1 MQLSTTVLSIT
12 FGFSVEEGKNCIRVY
27 HNATHL
33 FDYYLNED
41 LIAQTPLE
49 KRDSS
54 KLLVLDKQNGN
65 IFHKTFT
72 NIIDY
77 LEEGDTLVLNDTKVI
92 PARIIGI
99 KEETNAVIE
108 LLLLKNTNED
118 YWETKK
124 GAIEMNYR
132 EYGEGYSEGYGNYGR
147 RRRDSRGRYMAGRG
161 GNRGGR
167 SYQGEEALE
176 DMQEQYQRYSEG
188 KEDMNMGN
196 YGAHSSTMKSLEYML
211 ESVVE
216 FIEMLKKDAGSQEE
230 VELIKKYTREISEM

>member
-1 MQLSTTVLSIT
+1 MEEELTVKKKLQKQIENEICNIVDE
-12 FGFSVEEGKNCIRVY
+12 GFEI
-27 HNATHL
+27 
-33 FDYYLNED
+33 
-41 LIAQTPLE
+41 
-49 KRDSS
+49 S
-54 KLLVLDKQNGN
+54 KV
-65 IFHKTFT
+65 
-72 NIIDY
+72 
-77 LEEGDTLVLNDTKVI
+77 
-92 PARIIGI
+92 
-99 KEETNAVIE
+99 E
-108 LLLLKNTNED
+108 LLGQLVDIHKDLANED

-132 EYGEGYSEGYGNYGR
+132 EYGEGYSEGYGAYGR

-161 GNRGGR
+161 GNRGGNR
-167 SYQGEEALE
+167 GGSYQGEEMLE
-176 DMQEQYQRYSEG
+176 DMHEQYQRYSEG